1 MISACKRCGL
11 LNAIAIPS
19 MKNMIV
25 SVREFNPEPLRM
37 VVAYAVQDL
46 SLFEP
51 RRPLSRQPE
60 RMDILQAI
68 RQCILKNTGD
78 WYAAYDFYYTS
89 FAYSKIPASMFAP
102 SAKRNSREQVS
113 ALAGQIMFLLE
124 SINTFFFEVFLLFE
138 ELPNHCAKNK
148 DGLRKTIEKLITF
161 VEAKSVPELCNNDDW
176 YLMAGIV
183 LNWYL
188 ERLSL
193 TPTYQLEQAI
203 NSLRSQNAFYL
214 PRAKRKEIID
224 EITFALS
231 EELT

>member
-1 MISACKRCGL
+1 
-11 LNAIAIPS
+11 
-19 MKNMIV
+19 MKNMIM

-51 RRPLSRQPE
+51 RRPFSRGPE
-60 RMDILQAI
+60 RVDVLQSL

-89 FAYSKIPASMFAP
+89 FAYSKIPESMFSP
-102 SAKRNSREQVS
+102 NVKNNPREQVS
-113 ALAGQIMFLLE
+113 ALAGHIMFLLE

-138 ELPNHCAKNK
+138 ELPIHSAKTK

-161 VEAKSVPELCNNDDW
+161 VEAKTVPELCNNDDW

-183 LNWYL
+183 LNWYV
-188 ERLSL
+188 ERLSM
-193 TPTYQLEQAI
+193 TQTYELEKAI

-214 PRAKRKEIID
+214 PKSQRKEIID
-224 EITFALS
+224 EITLAFQQ
-231 EELT
+231 ELKS